1 MWWMMCATASKL
13 LGIITIIT
21 IIIII
26 ILIILI
32 IVIIIILFASWQLI
46 LIVSP
51 GRH

>member
-26 ILIILI
+26 LIILI
-32 IVIIIILFASWQLI
+32 IVIIIILFVSWQLI